1 MVEGGLMK
9 TLKYKKDIP
18 LSCSVYTKSKKAHIN
33 TKRRKNIDI
42 ACRTN
47 YRHDPTAKEVG
58 PKCTW
63 IKISNTN
70 CMAASMS
77 QTR

>member
-18 LSCSVYTKSKKAHIN
+18 LSCSVHTKSKKAHIN
-33 TKRRKNIDI
+33 HKRRNNIDI
-42 ACRTN
+42 ACRPN
-47 YRHDPTAKEVG
+47 YRLIRPAKEVG
-58 PKCTW
+58 PKYKW
-63 IKISNTN
+63 IKIPNPN

-77 QTR
+77 QTQ